1 MEIIISNPLLFKET
15 LITFKEQGESMH
27 FGARPLRFGFN
38 RMISNDF
45 VNIPFKPINCK
56 KLAE

>member
-1 MEIIISNPLLFKET
+1 MLLV
-15 LITFKEQGESMH
+15 
-27 FGARPLRFGFN
+27 GARPLKFRFGFN

-56 KLAE
+56 QLAE